1 MLGGVQQLPNIFAID
16 IPAVIYLTIQA
27 TPDLFEF
34 RLMIQTCVTATLLRS
49 SNLRCSAAASLMRCR
64 LGCVC
69 TALDQ
74 S

>member
-34 RLMIQTCVTATLLRS
+34 RLMIQNVCN
-49 SNLRCSAAASLMRCR
+49 SNAAA
-64 LGCVC
+64 
-69 TALDQ
+69 
-74 S
+74 